1 MASASQ
7 GSGPVEPSSAPV
19 RGTGATGAN
28 VSSAVIKYLEAHQ
41 GSAKYMVA
49 AVGSNTAGTIA
60 LQSGRNVIDMGGFM
74 GADPAPTLAQVQ
86 HLIDTGQLHYIL
98 LGGSG
103 GGPGSSGAVGG
114 PGAGSAQRSHG
125 PLRQRARR
133 QRRGRPR
140 SRWARRYRRE
150 QRDGRDPRPV
160 DRNPRHRGTR
170 DRTEHLR
177 IGHQAL
183 LLRRLSGVAWA
194 CLDYPQPMSAWGA
207 SAADAAVSVTF
218 DNLGEAAQLELGMW
232 PEDVPHGEHFT
243 VLEVLPRLLEL
254 LAARGVRATF
264 FVEGLNAEMYP
275 DALRDLAQAGHEVAV
290 HAWRHEEWAALD
302 AATEAAL
309 LDRATDAM
317 RSIGLEP
324 RGFRP
329 PGGGL
334 TARTLS
340 LLGERGYSYV
350 SPAGEREGM
359 LDGLAVLPFRW
370 QLVDAYA
377 FLPQFAGLRERYR
390 GDPEPYGPEQ
400 MGEEMIAALHAHTS
414 AKVTSRCCST
424 PSRSP
429 SPASPGGPRSMP
441 CSRRQPTSPP
451 PARSRLPRMD
461 EAAAWM
467 LTHAEDFNHP
477 PQLDDATWMAPG

>member
-1 MASASQ
+1 
-7 GSGPVEPSSAPV
+7 
-19 RGTGATGAN
+19 
-28 VSSAVIKYLEAHQ
+28 
-41 GSAKYMVA
+41 
-49 AVGSNTAGTIA
+49 
-60 LQSGRNVIDMGGFM
+60 
-74 GADPAPTLAQVQ
+74 
-86 HLIDTGQLHYIL
+86 
-98 LGGSG
+98 
-103 GGPGSSGAVGG
+103 
-114 PGAGSAQRSHG
+114 
-125 PLRQRARR
+125 
-133 QRRGRPR
+133 
-140 SRWARRYRRE
+140 
-150 QRDGRDPRPV
+150 
-160 DRNPRHRGTR
+160 
-170 DRTEHLR
+170 
-177 IGHQAL
+177 
-183 LLRRLSGVAWA
+183 
-194 CLDYPQPMSAWGA
+194 MSAWGA
-207 SAADAAVSVTF
+207 SPADAAVSVTF

-232 PEDVPHGEHFT
+232 PDDVPHGEHFT

-275 DALRDLAQAGHEVAV
+275 GALRELAQAWHEVAV

-302 AATEAAL
+302 AATEATL

-334 TARTLS
+334 SAHTLS

-350 SPAGEREGM
+350 SPAGRRAGT

-400 MGEEMIAALHAHTS
+400 MGEEMIAALRAHAERQGHLALLFHPFAVAFTGES
-414 AKVTSRCCST
+414 GWAALDAVLAQAAHLST
-424 PSRSP
+424 
-429 SPASPGGPRSMP
+429 AGALA
-441 CSRRQPTSPP
+441 T
-451 PARSRLPRMD
+451 PRMD

-467 LTHAEDFNHP
+467 LTHAGDFNHP
-477 PQLDDATWMAPG
+477 PQLDDATWMAPSA